1 MPSPPGLKKALNFAK
16 FHARG
21 GRGLQQG
28 HPRIGAPLPG
38 HSPRRARRGG
48 TPGGRHTPA
57 ATPGGW
63 LPGHTRAA
71 GGYPRRGG
79 AYPAG
84 YPWGGG
90 YVRGYTGRT
99 GAAATRG
106 GRFPGRRAT
115 GRNRAVSAAHGGA
128 FGAWCYRAGYPG
140 RRRTRCAGAATRR
153 GLPGRGYPAAGGAAA
168 QPPVGAA
175 TPAAT
180 GGAKSMIRGRPVTG
194 IRRTGCW
201 AGYRNRGAAGVYRA
215 AGAEIFCGGG
225 GYRGKTPATALSR
238 AYIEALLQT
247 ARRGY
252 FLDKTPEK

>member
-48 TPGGRHTPA
+48 TPGGT
-57 ATPGGW
+57 
-63 LPGHTRAA
+63 
-71 GGYPRRGG
+71 PRRLPP
-79 AYPAG
+79 AAG
-84 YPWGGG
+84 YPGTPGRRAATLGGAA
-90 YVRGYTGRT
+90 RT
-99 GAAATRG
+99 RRATLGAAATSGATLGARARRLPG
-106 GRFPGRRAT
+106 AGGSPEGGLPGETGRFLRRTAGLSGRGAT
-115 GRNRAVSAAHGGA
+115 GRVTPGGGGLAV
-128 FGAWCYRAGYPG
+128 PG
-140 RRRTRCAGAATRR
+140 RLPGGVYRGAATRR
-153 GLPGRGYPAAGGAAA
+153 RAARRHSPRSGRLPRRLP
-168 QPPVGAA
+168 
-175 TPAAT
+175 

-201 AGYRNRGAAGVYRA
+201 AGYRNRGAAGVYRV